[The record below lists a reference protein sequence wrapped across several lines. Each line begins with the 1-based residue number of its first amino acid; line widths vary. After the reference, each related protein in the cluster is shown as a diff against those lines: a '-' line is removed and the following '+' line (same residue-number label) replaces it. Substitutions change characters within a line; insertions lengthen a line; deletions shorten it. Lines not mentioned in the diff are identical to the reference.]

1 MGLVLSEN
9 CYLQD
14 SCWKY
19 MNDETAPCKSGNV
32 FCPKFFRTNYLFDE
46 SLMSIKQRIHIPLR
60 PDADGTDR
68 EEFVKLKKIEDS
80 IESFVDNGQCLYI
93 HSGTCGNG
101 KTAWALRMLQSYVNK
116 IWFKSDLRCRVLFV
130 NVPRFI
136 LALKENIS
144 TPNEYV
150 KHIRENIE
158 TVDLVVFDEVG
169 TKDLSVFEHENIL
182 SIINTRIDN
191 DKSNIYTSNL
201 SPMELRARVGD
212 RLYSRIVNMS
222 IDVELHGADKRS
234 LTI

>member
-1 MGLVLSEN
+1 
-9 CYLQD
+9 
-14 SCWKY
+14 
-19 MNDETAPCKSGNV
+19 
-32 FCPKFFRTNYLFDE
+32 
-46 SLMSIKQRIHIPLR
+46 
-60 PDADGTDR
+60 
-68 EEFVKLKKIEDS
+68 
-80 IESFVDNGQCLYI
+80 
-93 HSGTCGNG
+93 
-101 KTAWALRMLQSYVNK
+101 
-116 IWFKSDLRCRVLFV
+116 VLFV

-158 TVDLVVFDEVG
+158 TADLVVFDEVG

>member
-1 MGLVLSEN
+1 
-9 CYLQD
+9 
-14 SCWKY
+14 
-19 MNDETAPCKSGNV
+19 
-32 FCPKFFRTNYLFDE
+32 
-46 SLMSIKQRIHIPLR
+46 
-60 PDADGTDR
+60 
-68 EEFVKLKKIEDS
+68 
-80 IESFVDNGQCLYI
+80 
-93 HSGTCGNG
+93 
-101 KTAWALRMLQSYVNK
+101 MLQSYVNK